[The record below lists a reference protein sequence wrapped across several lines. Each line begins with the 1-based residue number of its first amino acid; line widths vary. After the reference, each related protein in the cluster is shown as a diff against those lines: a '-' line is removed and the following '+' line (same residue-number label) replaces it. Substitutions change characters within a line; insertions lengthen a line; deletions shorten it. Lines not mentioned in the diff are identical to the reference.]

1 MKGLDMTEVIHD
13 IATVFTSL
21 FAHAASIA
29 TQFVAD
35 VTKFLTTFS
44 K

>member
-1 MKGLDMTEVIHD
+1 MTEVIHD

-21 FAHAASIA
+21 FGHAASIA